1 MKASRPATLRC
12 IVCHREGAGVI
23 RSDGRVVPARGVRPG
38 PFDPVRAGLCI
49 RCAKAKT
56 R

>member
-1 MKASRPATLRC
+1 MKGSRPATLRC

-23 RSDGRVVPARGVRPG
+23 LADGRVKPDRAARPS
-38 PFDPVRAGLCI
+38 PYDPIRAGVCL
-49 RCAKAKT
+49 RCAKVPT

>member
-1 MKASRPATLRC
+1 MKGSRPATLRC

-23 RSDGRVVPARGVRPG
+23 LADGRVKPDRTARPG
-38 PFDPVRAGLCI
+38 PYDPIRAGVCI
-49 RCAKAKT
+49 RCAKVAT